1 VALSVLHF
9 DWYSCW
15 SWHPTLIEE
24 MKLLLYRVATLFF
37 TTTEKSV
44 GIRRVA
50 GRVGISPLVRVNSGV
65 LGKGTADMDKLRF
78 TSFTKKGLQ
87 SSATA
92 SLDMDKLAALA
103 TERSTRILEAASLL
117 FGSRPRSLGKVWF
130 TSLYASGGIWSKAW
144 KRPEK
149 GSLRMLQRTMCC
161 SFAASSWGEWYAKFR
176 RDR

>member
-1 VALSVLHF
+1 
-9 DWYSCW
+9 
-15 SWHPTLIEE
+15 

-130 TSLYASGGIWSKAW
+130 TSLYASGGI
-144 KRPEK
+144 
-149 GSLRMLQRTMCC
+149 
-161 SFAASSWGEWYAKFR
+161 
-176 RDR
+176 